1 MKQRKGLIVLIG
13 IIVGALFTY
22 YRKPIITG
30 ELTKQTLFLWL
41 LNMYYVQ
48 AKEAHPLA
56 MIIDDDSENG
66 IFTIRRICK
75 ELGIKATFAV
85 IPSRFTKEI
94 CDSLKHWQQEG
105 YGIALHGYN
114 HDKWKEWSEDKI
126 INDITRSEELLE
138 MRGFRKDFKYVV
150 PPHACNTSAIRRAI
164 KSKGYKMVTGAN
176 IINPD
181 TTIFQCGRMSFNKDM
196 SPQEIQRIRDLLIK
210 AYRKK
215 SFVIFGTHSSMRD
228 AFSEEKTK
236 AVLQM
241 AKDIGFKFI

>member
-1 MKQRKGLIVLIG
+1 MKQRKGLIALIG
-13 IIVGALFTY
+13 IIIGVSLIY

-41 LNMYYVQ
+41 LNVCHVQ
-48 AKEAHPLA
+48 AKDAQPLA
-56 MIIDDDSENG
+56 MIIDDDSEKG
-66 IFTIRRICK
+66 IYTIRQICE

-114 HDKWKEWSEDKI
+114 HERWKEWSEDKI

-164 KSKGYKMVTGAN
+164 KLKGYKMICGAN

-181 TTIFQCGRMSFNKDM
+181 ESLFQYGRMSFNKDM
-196 SPQEIQRIRDLLIK
+196 SSLEMQRIRDLLTK
-210 AYRKK
+210 AFKEK
-215 SFVIFGTHSSMRD
+215 AFVIFGTHSSMEGS
-228 AFSEEKTK
+228 FSEEKTK

-241 AKDIGFKFI
+241 AKNIGFKFI